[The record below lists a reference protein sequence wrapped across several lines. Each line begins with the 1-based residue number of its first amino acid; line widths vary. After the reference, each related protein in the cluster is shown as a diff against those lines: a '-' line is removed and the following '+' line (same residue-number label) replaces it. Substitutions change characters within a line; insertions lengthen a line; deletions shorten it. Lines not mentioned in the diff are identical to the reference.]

1 MSMRWGLLICILLS
15 SCLPALAQR
24 ERANLWCEQ
33 GGQTVTVNGVVS
45 STKVQKSYPSCTV
58 TVYDTGT
65 SNLTSLCT
73 DAACTTPLINP
84 FTSTSTGYITFFAQ
98 TEPAII
104 DVQQSGGGLA
114 TPITT
119 RGLELCDVTTCLGG
133 GGGGGSG
140 SVAGTPPHI
149 AKFTDATTVGNSVG
163 QDDGTTPTT
172 WPLGVSLV
180 TNALFTVKVN
190 NGTTGTTTNLLV
202 ARDSS
207 GNAITAQPTDTNNLI
222 GIAGSGAGLTGSVSI
237 AYSGEFSCTMDNQS
251 AIADWVIL
259 GSGGQCHDAGAVEP
273 AGVQNIGRVASVN
286 AGAGTLATV
295 DLGLPDVTSP
305 ASGGGGGNGTVGP
318 CASFPGPIAYYS
330 ALNTITCDA
339 SATLDGSGNY
349 TGTSATYSGAASGYI
364 AFGQGTAPT
373 LSVANAAYWYAAS
386 SIATTFGSAFP
397 AAPGTAG
404 QVLTI
409 ATAPD
414 ATHITTNWQTP
425 ASPVS
430 TACDTD
436 NDHVCVFEEFLGGT
450 ENASLGWAKNG
461 GGGSVAVACGQSTCG
476 PFNVNHP
483 GLYSVNAPGA
493 QWEYYVVG
501 VGNTNG
507 EYLQPTTQTFV
518 LSAGV
523 QSQNSANGVIRF
535 GMFTDRG
542 REDQA
547 VGGVYF
553 ESTETGTANWF
564 CHTQSDAGVDHNADS
579 AVSANTPSAVWHT
592 LEIDASA
599 AASVVFKID
608 GVAVCGGMTQVLPT
622 NESTAGF
629 EAAGKTGTGKLVAD
643 FMRINFTLSGR

>member
-1 MSMRWGLLICILLS
+1 MSMRWGLLIFIVLS
-15 SCLPALAQR
+15 VLPALAQR

-98 TEPAII
+98 TEPAIV

-190 NGTTGTTTNLLV
+190 NGTTGTTVNLLV

-222 GIAGSGAGLTGSVSI
+222 GIAGAGAGLTGSVSI

-273 AGVQNIGRVASVN
+273 AGVQNIGRIASVN

-339 SATLDGSGNY
+339 FATLDGAGNY
-349 TGTSATYSGAASGYI
+349 TGASATYSGTVGGFV

-373 LSVANAAYWYAAS
+373 FCPTGSPCVTTNSVALHGPAS
-386 SIATTFGSAFP
+386 VATAFDTALP
-397 AAPGTAG
+397 ATPGIAG
-404 QVLTI
+404 QALVI
-409 ATAPD
+409 DTAPD
-414 ATHITTNWQTP
+414 ATHITTKWDTVTGSTP
-425 ASPVS
+425 IKTCMMIFGADNGTALADADIAPQSAQCFVSASATALEINVKADGGTPSLVVSKISPTGTVTALLS
-430 TACDTD
+430 TALATAGSGAFACSNT
-436 NDHVCVFEEFLGGT
+436 GGT
-450 ENASLGWAKNG
+450 TGLNGTTTCSATLQNTSLPAGYYIQTTTATAGGTAKRL
-461 GGGSVAVACGQSTCG
+461 SVAVAFQ
-476 PFNVNHP
+476 
-483 GLYSVNAPGA
+483 
-493 QWEYYVVG
+493 
-501 VGNTNG
+501 
-507 EYLQPTTQTFV
+507 
-518 LSAGV
+518 
-523 QSQNSANGVIRF
+523 
-535 GMFTDRG
+535 
-542 REDQA
+542 
-547 VGGVYF
+547 
-553 ESTETGTANWF
+553 
-564 CHTQSDAGVDHNADS
+564 
-579 AVSANTPSAVWHT
+579 
-592 LEIDASA
+592 
-599 AASVVFKID
+599 
-608 GVAVCGGMTQVLPT
+608 
-622 NESTAGF
+622 
-629 EAAGKTGTGKLVAD
+629 
-643 FMRINFTLSGR
+643 

>member
-1 MSMRWGLLICILLS
+1 MSMRWGLLIFIVL

-65 SNLTSLCT
+65 SNLTTLCT

-98 TEPAII
+98 TEPAVV

-140 SVAGTPPHI
+140 SVSGTPPHI
-149 AKFTDATTVGNSVG
+149 AKFTDPTTVGNSVG

-190 NGTTGTTTNLLV
+190 NGTTGTTVNLLV

-339 SATLDGSGNY
+339 HATLDGNGNY
-349 TGTSATYSGAASGYI
+349 TGASATYSGTASGYVS
-364 AFGQGTAPT
+364 FGQGTAPSF
-373 LSVANAAYWYAAS
+373 SVANSFYMYGPSSLTTSIGENVVSGSYRVCMIPVGANNGAPTNADMGPQYFQCAIPYAS
-386 SIATTFGSAFP
+386 TL
-397 AAPGTAG
+397 
-404 QVLTI
+404 VEL
-409 ATAPD
+409 D
-414 ATHITTNWQTP
+414 IT
-425 ASPVS
+425 
-430 TACDTD
+430 
-436 NDHVCVFEEFLGGT
+436 
-450 ENASLGWAKNG
+450 
-461 GGGSVAVACGQSTCG
+461 
-476 PFNVNHP
+476 
-483 GLYSVNAPGA
+483 
-493 QWEYYVVG
+493 
-501 VGNTNG
+501 
-507 EYLQPTTQTFV
+507 
-518 LSAGV
+518 
-523 QSQNSANGVIRF
+523 
-535 GMFTDRG
+535 
-542 REDQA
+542 
-547 VGGVYF
+547 
-553 ESTETGTANWF
+553 
-564 CHTQSDAGVDHNADS
+564 SDAGTPNVTVTRNRAGVRSDFTAS
-579 AVSANTPSAVWHT
+579 ALGTGAAGAQACANTAGSGAGLMGSTCAVALQNAT
-592 LEIDASA
+592 LA
-599 AASVVFKID
+599 AGDYIELKSGSI
-608 GVAVCGGMTQVLPT
+608 
-622 NESTAGF
+622 STAVVVGITAIF
-629 EAAGKTGTGKLVAD
+629 QV
-643 FMRINFTLSGR
+643 N